1 MLIKPLFQFI
11 QSPAPSG
18 IFQAV
23 EGRVSVFDL
32 IQMGCDRLADV
43 ETLRPA
49 CQLGK
54 FSESVFKGGGNAD
67 GEHREHLVYVV
78 IQSIQRLDL
87 PVNVSSRDCR
97 DHWLCR
103 YPFTLELMA
112 EEKELRYDPAAIEQ
126 KWQQRWAADP
136 MLYAAEPA
144 SGSKPKYFVLEM
156 LPYPSGQLHMG
167 HVRNYAIGDAL
178 ARQMWMRG
186 YNVLHPMGWD
196 AFGLPAENAA
206 LKNNTPPREWT
217 LANIA
222 AMKRQMLRLGLG
234 YDWATEVTTCLPDYY
249 RWNQWFFLR
258 MYEKGL
264 VYRKK
269 SKVNWCPECAT
280 VLANEQVID
289 GCCWRH
295 EDTKVEQRDLEQWFL
310 RTTNYAQELLDGLDK
325 LDGWPEKVRTMQRNW
340 IGRSEGTEVDFFL
353 ASDDIVAGSTDSP
366 VVFSPKPDTVRIRVF
381 TTRVDTIFGAT
392 SVQLAPEHPLVTFF
406 ASADTALKAQV
417 GMLLNEQKK
426 AREAANIGEI
436 EKHGIPTGKFA
447 VNPYNGQRVPIWVA
461 NYVLMEYGTGAIMS
475 VPAHDERDF
484 EFAQK
489 YGIDIRRVIAPA
501 GREGGQTELPF
512 VSEDGVL
519 VNSGEY
525 NGLTCAQAQGQLQ
538 AAAARSAFGEAKVIF
553 RLKDW
558 GISRQRYWG
567 TPIPM
572 IHCERDG
579 LVPVPDDQLPVIL
592 PEKIEITQQ
601 GGSPLSRVPEFV
613 NVTCPKCG
621 GPAKRET
628 DTMDTFVDSSWYFY
642 RYTDAHNAKAPFDPA
657 VVRYWFP
664 IDQYI
669 GGVEHAI
676 LHLIYSRFWTKVMRD
691 LGIVANDEPATRLFT
706 QGMVIK
712 DGAKMSKSKG
722 NVVSPDDMVARYGAD
737 ATRMYALFAA
747 PPDRD
752 LDWQEDGVAGV
763 SRFLARVWRIVDRHA
778 AIIGREPGASHPF
791 REESGKDGA
800 PQSSENGPGQ
810 RLLRKMH
817 QTIARITLDFEGRWH
832 FNTCVAAI
840 MEYVN
845 ELQAAD
851 AELSAGA
858 VPAPVLHELLR
869 TLVLLL
875 APFAPFLAAELWEEL
890 GERGNVLRAPWPK
903 SDPELAKEDE
913 IEIPVQING
922 KLATLVRVAAET
934 DAKTM
939 EAAALADPKV
949 AARIAGRNVV
959 KVIVVPGRAVN
970 LVVK

>member
-1 MLIKPLFQFI
+1 MP
-11 QSPAPSG
+11 
-18 IFQAV
+18 
-23 EGRVSVFDL
+23 
-32 IQMGCDRLADV
+32 
-43 ETLRPA
+43 
-49 CQLGK
+49 
-54 FSESVFKGGGNAD
+54 
-67 GEHREHLVYVV
+67 
-78 IQSIQRLDL
+78 
-87 PVNVSSRDCR
+87 
-97 DHWLCR
+97 
-103 YPFTLELMA
+103 
-112 EEKELRYDPAAIEQ
+112 EENEQRYDPAAIEQ
-126 KWQQRWAADP
+126 KWQERWAADP
-136 MLYAAEPA
+136 ALYAAEPA
-144 SGSKPKYFVLEM
+144 SSNKPKYYVLEM

-206 LKNNTPPREWT
+206 LKNNTPPRDWT
-217 LANIA
+217 LGNIA
-222 AMKRQMLRLGLG
+222 AMKRQMQRIGYS
-234 YDWATEVTTCLPDYY
+234 YDWATEITTCLPDYY

-258 MYEKGL
+258 MVEKGL

-310 RTTNYAQELLDGLDK
+310 RITAYAQELLEGLDK
-325 LDGWPEKVRTMQRNW
+325 LEGWPEKVRTMQRNW
-340 IGRSEGTEVDFFL
+340 IGRSEGTEIDFGL
-353 ASDDIVAGSTDSP
+353 EDS
-366 VVFSPKPDTVRIRVF
+366 SEKIRVF

-392 SVQLAPEHPLVTFF
+392 SVQLAPEHPVV
-406 ASADTALKAQV
+406 AAYAAADPALRSKI
-417 GMLLNEQKK
+417 GELIEEQRK
-426 AREAANIGEI
+426 AREAGDLGAI
-436 EKHGIPTGKFA
+436 EKHGVPTGRFA
-447 VNPYNGQRVPIWVA
+447 INPYNGERVPIWVA
-461 NYVLMEYGTGAIMS
+461 NYILMDYGTGAIMS

-484 EFAQK
+484 EFATK
-489 YGIDIRRVIAPA
+489 YNIEIRQVIQPVQD
-501 GREGGQTELPF
+501 EDPTKLPF
-512 VSEDGVL
+512 ISEDGIL

-525 NGLTCAQAQGQLQ
+525 NGLTCSQATALLQ
-538 AAAARSAFGEAKVIF
+538 KAAAQQGFGEAKIIY

-558 GISRQRYWG
+558 GVSRQRYWG

-579 LVPVPDDQLPVIL
+579 LVPVPNDQLPVLL
-592 PEKIEITQQ
+592 PDRIEITQQ

-613 NVTCPKCG
+613 SVTCPKCG
-621 GPAKRET
+621 GPARRET

-642 RYTDAHNAKAPFDPA
+642 RYTDARNSKAPFDPST
-657 VVRYWFP
+657 VRYWFP

-676 LHLIYSRFWTKVMRD
+676 LHLIYSRFWTKMMRD
-691 LGIVANDEPATRLFT
+691 LSLVTNDEPATRLFT

-763 SRFLARVWRIVDRHA
+763 SRFLGRVWRLA
-778 AIIGREPGASHPF
+778 AKYAPAVSAHRSSAQQDPAVLKGHDSIRAEES
-791 REESGKDGA
+791 REENAASKGHGFSRAGA
-800 PQSSENGPGQ
+800 TEQNERALAPEGSSSPAVQ
-810 RLLRKMH
+810 KLRRKLH

-840 MEYVN
+840 MELVN
-845 ELQAAD
+845 EIQAAD
-851 AELSAGA
+851 AQMAAGEIP
-858 VPAPVLHELLR
+858 VPVVRELLR
-869 TLVLLL
+869 TLALLL
-875 APFAPFLAAELWEEL
+875 APFAPFLAAELWEQL
-890 GERGNVLRAPWPK
+890 GEKGAILRAPWPQ

-922 KLATLVRVAAET
+922 KLITVVRLPAGV
-934 DAKTM
+934 DAKSIET
-939 EAAALADPKV
+939 AALAEERV
-949 AARIAGRNVV
+949 RARTAGKTVV
-959 KVIVVPGRAVN
+959 KLIVVPGRAIN